1 MSSPLSG
8 KIGVAENMYEGLFRF
23 SPDAVIVTNREG
35 RILDVNGQTQQLFG
49 YTRDELIG
57 QPVEILIPERFRRAH
72 PAHRSNYIADPHAR
86 PMGANLELYGLR
98 KDGTEFP
105 VDIMLSPIDTADGT
119 AVLSVIRDITARRR
133 AEEAL
138 RESERRLRMH
148 VEGVKDYAIF
158 MLDPDGR
165 ISSWNAGAERLKGYR
180 AEEIIGHPFSQFY
193 PPEDLE
199 SGKPGRALKAA
210 ATEGRFQDEGWR
222 IRKDGSRFWASVT
235 LTALRDASGA
245 VLGYSKITRDL
256 TERKTAE
263 EALRHS
269 EAQLRAIFE
278 HSPDAIIGVDSQ
290 GKIIEVNGQVERF
303 FGYTRSELIGK
314 PVEILVPERFR
325 DKHPTYRD
333 NYQHAART
341 RPMGVGLELS
351 GRRKDGTE
359 FPVDIMLSPVDTPDG
374 KMVLSVIRDL
384 SEKKRAQE
392 ELERREREKQYLEE
406 ELYTE
411 HRFEDIIGESP
422 ALKRV
427 LKQVETV
434 AATDVTVL
442 ILGETGTGKD
452 LIARAIHQ
460 LSSRSGHSLVKLN
473 CAAIPTGLL
482 ESELFGHEKGSFT
495 GAIAQKIGRLELAHQ
510 GSFFLDEVGELP
522 LELQPKILRALQEK
536 EFERVGG
543 TRTIP
548 VDVRLI
554 AATNRDLGQMV
565 KDRQF
570 RGDLY
575 YRLRVFPIELPPLRE
590 RREDIPLLVR
600 YFVSK
605 HARSMDRRIETI
617 PPDIMK
623 ALVSWEWPGNIRE
636 LENFV
641 ERSVILTKGSTLR
654 APVSELEMPP
664 EAFSAGGRSTS
675 LESAERDHILRVL
688 RETKGVIAGPNGAA
702 ARLGVKRTTLNSKLK
717 KLAIEREDY
726 V

>member
-1 MSSPLSG
+1 MSSPLPG
-8 KIGVAENMYEGLFRF
+8 KMGSAENLLEGLLRF
-23 SPDAVIVTNREG
+23 SPDAVVITNREG
-35 RILDVNGQTQQLFG
+35 KILQANEQTERLFG
-49 YTRDELIG
+49 YARHEVIG
-57 QPVEILIPERFRRAH
+57 QAVEILIPARFRPIH
-72 PAHRSNYIADPHAR
+72 PEHRHQYASEPHTR
-86 PMGANLELYGLR
+86 PMGTGLELSGLR

-105 VDIMLSPIDTADGT
+105 VDIMLSSIETSDGLV
-119 AVLSVIRDITARRR
+119 VLSVIRDISLRKR
-133 AEEAL
+133 AEAAL
-138 RESERRLRMH
+138 RESEQRLRLH
-148 VEGVKDYAIF
+148 VESVRDYAIF
-158 MLDPDGR
+158 MLDPKGT
-165 ISSWNAGAERLKGYR
+165 ISSWNAGAERLKGYQK
-180 AEEIIGHPFSQFY
+180 EEIVGRHFSQFY
-193 PPEDLE
+193 TQEDADSGRPDVALHAAE
-199 SGKPGRALKAA
+199 S
-210 ATEGRFQDEGWR
+210 EGRFEDEGWR
-222 IRKDGSRFWASVT
+222 VRKDGSRFWAGVT
-235 LTALRDASGA
+235 ITALRDPNGQL
-245 VLGYSKITRDL
+245 LGFSKITRDL
-256 TERKTAE
+256 TGRKRAE
-263 EALRHS
+263 EALRRS

-278 HSPDAIIGVDSQ
+278 YSPDAIIGTGPQ
-290 GKIIEVNGQVERF
+290 GQIVEVNGQVEKF
-303 FGYTRSELIGK
+303 FGYERSELIGK
-314 PVEILVPERFR
+314 PIEMLIPERFR
-325 DKHPTYRD
+325 NKHPHYRAE
-333 NYQHAART
+333 YRHAART
-341 RPMGVGLELS
+341 RPMGIGLQLF
-351 GRRKDGTE
+351 GLRKDGTE
-359 FPVDIMLSPVDTPDG
+359 FPVDIMLSPVDTPEG

-392 ELERREREKQYLEE
+392 ELERREREKRYLEE

-411 HRFEDIIGESP
+411 HRFEDIIGDSP
-422 ALKRV
+422 ALKKV

-452 LIARAIHQ
+452 LIARAIHD
-460 LSSRSGHSLVKLN
+460 LSSRGNHSLVKLN

-575 YRLRVFPIELPPLRE
+575 YRLRVFPIVLPPLRE
-590 RREDIPLLVR
+590 RREDIPLLVK

-617 PPDIMK
+617 PDEIMR
-623 ALVSWEWPGNIRE
+623 ALVRWEWPGNIRE

-654 APVSELEMPP
+654 APISELEMPP
-664 EAFSAGGRSTS
+664 EIEDDPGAS
-675 LESAERDHILRVL
+675 LESAEREHILRIL
-688 RETKGVIAGPNGAA
+688 REAKGVIAGTNGAA
-702 ARLGVKRTTLNSKLK
+702 ARLGLKRTTLNSKLK
-717 KLAIEREDY
+717 KLGIEREDY
-726 V
+726 M

>member
-1 MSSPLSG
+1 MSSPLPG
-8 KIGVAENMYEGLFRF
+8 KSGVAEGLFEGLFRF
-23 SPDAVIVTNREG
+23 SPDAVLVTDRDG
-35 RILDVNGQTQQLFG
+35 RIIQANDQTQHLFG
-49 YTRDELIG
+49 YSRDELIG
-57 QPVEILIPERFRRAH
+57 HPVEILIPERFRGTHPGFRAD
-72 PAHRSNYIADPHAR
+72 YVADPHTR
-86 PMGANLELYGLR
+86 PMGANLELHGLR

-105 VDIMLSPIDTADGT
+105 VDIMLSSVETAEGPV
-119 AVLSVIRDITARRR
+119 VLSVVRDISRRKS
-133 AEEAL
+133 AEDAL
-138 RESERRLRMH
+138 RR
-148 VEGVKDYAIF
+148 
-158 MLDPDGR
+158 
-165 ISSWNAGAERLKGYR
+165 
-180 AEEIIGHPFSQFY
+180 
-193 PPEDLE
+193 
-199 SGKPGRALKAA
+199 
-210 ATEGRFQDEGWR
+210 
-222 IRKDGSRFWASVT
+222 
-235 LTALRDASGA
+235 
-245 VLGYSKITRDL
+245 
-256 TERKTAE
+256 
-263 EALRHS
+263 S

-278 HSPDAIIGVDSQ
+278 HSPDAIIGVDSR
-290 GKIIEVNGQVERF
+290 GKIVEVNEQVEKF
-303 FGYTRSELIGK
+303 FGYQRSELTGK
-314 PVEILVPERFR
+314 PIEMLVPERFR
-325 DKHPTYRD
+325 NNHPSFRAD
-333 NYQHAART
+333 YQHAPRT
-341 RPMGVGLELS
+341 RPMGIGLELF
-351 GRRKDGTE
+351 GLRKDGTE
-359 FPVDIMLSPVDTPDG
+359 FPVDIMLSPVDTPEG

-392 ELERREREKQYLEE
+392 ELERREREKRYLEE

-422 ALKRV
+422 TLKRL

-460 LSSRSGHSLVKLN
+460 LSSRAGHSLVKLN

-495 GAIAQKIGRLELAHQ
+495 GAIAQKMGRLELAHQ

-548 VDVRLI
+548 VDIRLI

-575 YRLRVFPIELPPLRE
+575 YRLRVFPIVLPPLRE

-617 PPDIMK
+617 PPDIMN
-623 ALVSWEWPGNIRE
+623 ALVRWEWPGNIRE

-641 ERSVILTKGSTLR
+641 ERSVILTKGTTLR
-654 APVSELEMPP
+654 APISELEVSLEP
-664 EAFSAGGRSTS
+664 SDAGNAS

-688 RETKGVIAGPNGAA
+688 REAKGVIAGPNGAA
-702 ARLGVKRTTLNSKLK
+702 ARLGLKRTTLNSKLK
-717 KLAIEREDY
+717 KLGIEREEY